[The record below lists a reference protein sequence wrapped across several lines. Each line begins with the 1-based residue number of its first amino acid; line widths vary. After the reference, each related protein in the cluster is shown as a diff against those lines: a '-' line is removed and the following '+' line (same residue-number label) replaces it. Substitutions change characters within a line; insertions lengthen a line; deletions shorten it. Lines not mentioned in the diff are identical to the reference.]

1 MLPKPNSALRES
13 AMSDSTVQESIPRS
27 DSALT
32 RRGFLQAGLAVGGAL
47 VVGFQLPSAH
57 GAQAG
62 KSVFAPNAFIRID
75 AHGKV
80 TLIMPQVEMG
90 QGIYTA
96 VAMILAEELDAAF
109 DQVSL
114 EAAPP
119 SDKLYGNPTFGI
131 QVTGNSNSVRAFWLP
146 LRKAAAGARAILVQ
160 AASQQWKVEPAGIR
174 TEKGEAIHEASGRR
188 VAYAALIDRA
198 QGLTPPK
205 DPPLKDIKDFKL
217 IGQPLKRFDTPDK
230 VNGKVVYGIDVMPP
244 GVKFATLA
252 FCPVFG
258 GTVGHVDD
266 AKTKRLPGVRQ
277 VVVLKDAVA
286 VVGDHMWAAKQ
297 GLSALDITWN
307 EGPNAAVS
315 SDDVWKQLRAASK
328 TEGAVANS
336 VGDVAKGLA
345 QGDLLEAVYEM
356 PFLAHATMEPMNCTV
371 HVTPTACEVWVG
383 SQVFSRVQA
392 IAAKVTGLPLDR
404 VTAHNYLIG
413 GGFGRRLE
421 VDMVASAVQIAQQV
435 DGPVKVVWTR
445 EEDIQHDVYRPVYRD
460 TLSATVSNG
469 RIIGWKH
476 RITGSSVIARWL
488 PPAFQ
493 KGIDIDAI
501 DSAADIPYDIP
512 NLRVEYVRDEP
523 PAVPTGFWRGVGPNN
538 NVFAIESFMDE
549 LAKKSNKDPVAFR
562 RDLLGK
568 SPRLKAALE
577 LAAAKSGWGNPLPAR
592 TGRGIAVQVAFG
604 SFIATVAEAEVDTH
618 GAVHVRRIVSAVDT
632 GIVVNPD
639 TVVAQ
644 LQGGLIFGL
653 TAALYGNIT
662 IHKGRVQQ
670 SNFNDYRMLR
680 INEIPQIEVHLIKS
694 AEAPGGIGE
703 TGATAAPPALGNAL
717 FAATGIRLR
726 RLPIDQDVLS
736 GKIPS

>member
-1 MLPKPNSALRES
+1 MDNSAISES
-13 AMSDSTVQESIPRS
+13 NPRS
-27 DSALT
+27 DAALT

-96 VAMILAEELDAAF
+96 VAMILAEELDAPF
-109 DQVSL
+109 DQVAL

-146 LRKAAAGARAILVQ
+146 LRKAAAGTRALLVQ

-205 DPPLKDIKDFKL
+205 DPPLKDVKDFKL
-217 IGQPLKRFDTPDK
+217 IGNPLKRFDTPDK
-230 VNGKVVYGIDVMPP
+230 VNGKVVYGIDAMPA

-252 FCPVFG
+252 ACPVFG

-266 AKTKRLPGVRQ
+266 AKAKSLPGVRQ
-277 VVVLKDAVA
+277 VIVLKDLVA

-307 EGPNAAVS
+307 EGPNSAVS
-315 SDDVWKQLRAASK
+315 SDDVWKQLRASSK

-336 VGDVAKGLA
+336 AGDIAKGLA
-345 QGDLLEAVYEM
+345 QGDLLEAAYEM

-371 HVTPTACEVWVG
+371 HVTPATCEVWVG
-383 SQVFSRVQA
+383 SQVLSRVQA
-392 IAAKVTGLPLDR
+392 IAAKVTGLPLDK
-404 VTAHNYLIG
+404 VTVHNHLIG

-421 VDMVASAVQIAQQV
+421 VDMVDTAVQIAKQV

-476 RITGSSVIARWL
+476 RITGSSIIARWL

-577 LAAAKSGWGNPLPAR
+577 LAAAKAGWGNPLPAR
-592 TGRGIAVQVAFG
+592 TGRGIAAQVAFG
-604 SFIATVAEAEVDTH
+604 SFIATVAEAEVDAN
-618 GAVHVRRIVSAVDT
+618 GAVHVRRMVSAVDT

-662 IHKGRVQQ
+662 IDKGRVQQ

-680 INEIPQIEVHLIKS
+680 INEIPEIEVHLIKS

-736 GKIPS
+736 GKKPS

>member
-1 MLPKPNSALRES
+1 MLPKPNSASRGSPMYEPI
-13 AMSDSTVQESIPRS
+13 VQESNPKT
-27 DSALT
+27 DAALT

-62 KSVFAPNAFIRID
+62 KSLFAPNAFIRID
-75 AHGKV
+75 THGKV

-109 DQVSL
+109 EQVAL

-217 IGQPLKRFDTPDK
+217 IGNPLKRFDTPDK

-258 GTVGHVDD
+258 GSVGHVDD
-266 AKTKRLPGVRQ
+266 AKAKTLPGVRQ
-277 VVVLKDAVA
+277 VIVLKDTVA

-307 EGPNAAVS
+307 EGPNAAIS

-336 VGDVAKGLA
+336 VGDIAKGLA
-345 QGDLLEAVYEM
+345 QGDLLEAAYEM
-356 PFLAHATMEPMNCTV
+356 PFLAHATMEPLNCTV
-371 HVTPTACEVWVG
+371 HVTPTTCEVWVG

-392 IAAKVTGLPLDR
+392 IAAKVTGLPLDK
-404 VTAHNYLIG
+404 VSAHNHLIG

-421 VDMVASAVQIAQQV
+421 VDMVDTAVQIAKQV

-469 RIIGWKH
+469 RIVGWKH

-512 NLRVEYVRDEP
+512 NLRVESVRDEP

-577 LAAAKSGWGNPLPAR
+577 LVAAKSGWGNLLPPR
-592 TGRGIAVQVAFG
+592 TGRGIALQVAFG
-604 SFIATVAEAEVDTH
+604 SFIATVAEAEVDTQ
-618 GAVHVRRIVSAVDT
+618 GAVHVRRMVSAVDT

-662 IHKGRVQQ
+662 IQKGRVQQ

-736 GKIPS
+736 GKKPS